1 VTAVGETATTEISV
15 AGANCPWCFNDTLDR
30 LRSEP
35 GVVSVAASIAGQCLR
50 VEHDHVPID
59 RLLAVVRGSLHA
71 DDLTSTEH
79 VMIAI
84 DPHVADLHCTHRHTT
99 HGHTT
104 EPHRT
109 PDV

>member
-1 VTAVGETATTEISV
+1 VTNTSETTTTEISV
-15 AGANCPWCFNDTLDR
+15 EGANCPWCFNDTLDV

-35 GVVSVAASIAGQCLR
+35 GVVSAAASIAGQCLR
-50 VEHDHVPID
+50 VEHRDVPID

-71 DDLTSTEH
+71 DDTTSTEH

-99 HGHTT
+99 
-104 EPHRT
+104 EPARA